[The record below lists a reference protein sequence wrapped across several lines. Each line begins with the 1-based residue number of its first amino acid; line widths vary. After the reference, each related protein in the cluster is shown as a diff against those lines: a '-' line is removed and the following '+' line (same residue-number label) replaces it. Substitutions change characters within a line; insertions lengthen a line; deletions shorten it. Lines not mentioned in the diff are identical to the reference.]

1 MVSIIFPSTS
11 VNLVRPT
18 HRISRNQYC
27 FPMSVAALGG
37 PNWNV
42 WGSLLNDLCR
52 QGSQSDCKH
61 MERFL
66 RQEKHLY
73 NAERETDR
81 GTRERQERGNA
92 RERKGGKGSERRG
105 RRHIINPL
113 KRSDN
118 LNLELSIRCGHA
130 SAETLSPDLHECLL
144 CRICVSKSVFWF
156 LFTAPSFRSSSSYF
170 SPPSISLTTSLSLIS
185 YWHFA

>member
-1 MVSIIFPSTS
+1 MTFVCPYHVNSKATPLNCYGSIISPRTS

-27 FPMSVAALGG
+27 FPMSVAPLGG

-73 NAERETDR
+73 NAER
-81 GTRERQERGNA
+81 GNRQRSG
-92 RERKGGKGSERRG
+92 G
-105 RRHIINPL
+105 RRENRKSQQMKCTAYVMPL
-113 KRSDN
+113 MLIRLDSGRIFHEILTAFQ
-118 LNLELSIRCGHA
+118 LNGRV
-130 SAETLSPDLHECLL
+130 
-144 CRICVSKSVFWF
+144 R
-156 LFTAPSFRSSSSYF
+156 
-170 SPPSISLTTSLSLIS
+170 
-185 YWHFA
+185 

>member
-1 MVSIIFPSTS
+1 MAFNDLNTASTSHIWWQTQANGYGSIIFPTTS
-11 VNLVRPT
+11 FNFVRPT

-27 FPMSVAALGG
+27 FPMSVARLGG

-73 NAERETDR
+73 NTE
-81 GTRERQERGNA
+81 RERQTEEQERTS
-92 RERKGGKGSERRG
+92 EGKQQKEMEEGKSSQTCG
-105 RRHIINPL
+105 CVHFIKPL
-113 KRSDN
+113 KRSS
-118 LNLELSIRCGHA
+118 LLSGVC
-130 SAETLSPDLHECLL
+130 
-144 CRICVSKSVFWF
+144 WN
-156 LFTAPSFRSSSSYF
+156 TAPL
-170 SPPSISLTTSLSLIS
+170 P
-185 YWHFA
+185 A